1 MTLAP
6 AFGGPVSAALE
17 TTCRARGKE
26 IGALDPIAAEQRS
39 VLSSRN
45 AEPFENGTRDCEP

>member
-6 AFGGPVSAALE
+6 AFGGLVSAALE
-17 TTCRARGKE
+17 TIGRARGEE
-26 IGALDPIAAEQRS
+26 IGASDPIAAEQRS

-45 AEPFENGTRDCEP
+45 AEPFESGTRDCEP